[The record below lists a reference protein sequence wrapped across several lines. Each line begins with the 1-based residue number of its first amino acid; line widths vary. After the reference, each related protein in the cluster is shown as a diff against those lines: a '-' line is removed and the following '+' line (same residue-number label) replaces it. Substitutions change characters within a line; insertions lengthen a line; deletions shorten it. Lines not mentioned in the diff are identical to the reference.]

1 MSHGNRIAWKMYID
15 GEWTEAVTGAAYA
28 TVNPATE
35 EPLGPAPHA
44 GVADMRQAIA
54 AARTAFDNGPWPQLP
69 LEERYRII
77 HQIASQMEK
86 RQHEL
91 SEIVVQETGATAFL
105 ASQSGPIQILRDAA
119 DLVLSESFAETQQPL
134 EFGGRLLQT
143 QVVRQPVGVCGLLPT
158 WNAPTMIA
166 IRKIAPALAAGCTM
180 VLKAPPQT
188 PLSLLKLAEIIAE
201 SDLPPGVFNVVT
213 GEGIEAAEELVTSP
227 DVDMVSFTGG
237 LGAGRTIQA
246 KAAET
251 VKRVVLELGGKSANI
266 ILEDVDLD
274 VAAQIAAL
282 PACFGAGQTCSML
295 SRALVP
301 RALADG
307 LVQRMAA
314 IVSSQPVGDPLDPKT
329 VVGPLIREERR
340 SAVEG
345 YVASGLDQGARLV
358 TGGRRPTHLDRGFYY
373 EPTIF
378 TDADNS
384 MAIAQEEIFG
394 PVLTV
399 IPYDSVDE
407 AVQIAN
413 DSIFGLQAN
422 ITCRT
427 TQEGLRLAPRLRC
440 GAVAINGAMDGI
452 RAPRGGFKQSGIG
465 REIGKWALDDYLE
478 YQAVTYPL

>member
-1 MSHGNRIAWKMYID
+1 
-15 GEWTEAVTGAAYA
+15 
-28 TVNPATE
+28 
-35 EPLGPAPHA
+35 
-44 GVADMRQAIA
+44 
-54 AARTAFDNGPWPQLP
+54 
-69 LEERYRII
+69 
-77 HQIASQMEK
+77 MEK

-91 SEIVVQETGATAFL
+91 SEIVIQETGATAFL
-105 ASQSGPIQILRDAA
+105 ASQSGPIQILHDAA
-119 DLVLSESFAETQQPL
+119 DLVLSESFAEAQQPL

-143 QVVRQPVGVCGLLPT
+143 QVLRQPIGVCGLLPT
-158 WNAPTMIA
+158 WNAPIMIA

-180 VLKAPPQT
+180 VVKAPPQT
-188 PLSLLKLAEIIAE
+188 PLSLLALAEIVAE
-201 SDLPPGVFNVVT
+201 SDLPVGVFNVVT
-213 GEGIEAAEELVTSP
+213 GEGIEAAEELVASP

-237 LGAGRTIQA
+237 LTAGRAIQA

-274 VAAQIAAL
+274 TAAQIAAV
-282 PACFGAGQTCSML
+282 PACFGAGQACSML
-295 SRALVP
+295 SRVLVP
-301 RALADG
+301 HALADG
-307 LVQRMAA
+307 LVERMAA
-314 IVSSQPVGDPLDPKT
+314 IVSSQQIGDPLDPKT

-345 YVASGLDQGARLV
+345 YVASGLEQGARLV
-358 TGGRRPTHLDRGFYY
+358 TGGRRPPHLDRGFYY

-378 TDADNS
+378 TDVENS
-384 MAIAQEEIFG
+384 MIIAREEIFG

-399 IPYDSVDE
+399 IPYESVDE

-478 YQAVTYPL
+478 YQALTYPL